1 VFSLRFS
8 LLFFLLLVFIPNHE
22 TLSYGVDNMNL
33 SSVDSIS
40 VIDLIVFLYSTL
52 VQCYSFNEI
61 NNPKTTTSIM
71 PYYLQKDLCTN
82 EQSTWWSN
90 CMKFIEFKN
99 QQQSTKTI
107 QQLTHGIEIIR
118 LKRIQSKQLNIQ
130 ICIKTALFLHNLS
143 NFDNQRSVENCLI
156 FSKSDLNEMVS
167 IEEKSKYLN
176 LYSTHYWCHIL
187 NYLRITRSL
196 EEDLDESI
204 KTTKHKQNLFFDI
217 HQDLKDILN
226 KNIYKLACLYVS
238 NKKFDENDFNSVK
251 DLISEIEFDKINFS
265 DKLEYKAGIYFKK
278 ELIEKFL
285 ASNHIE
291 LIETSKVK
299 LKEAINFIEKYEA
312 SLEPIEIK
320 KTPIKQEYLSP
331 IKKSPQKQ
339 VNFSQQGDSSVY
351 KSLISNQ
358 SEDSLSM
365 KTANETL
372 NSTTTSISFEIS
384 KDEDESLKIKEAT
397 PPPPIPSPP
406 PPSNNTYQQQI
417 IDKLNETKSIKLNL
431 YHDMIKNQFETINN
445 QRFQVKNELD
455 QLKVLISSLQN
466 SYQN

>member
-1 VFSLRFS
+1 
-8 LLFFLLLVFIPNHE
+8 
-22 TLSYGVDNMNL
+22 MNL